1 MAQPLFAN
9 QRETNL
15 SSTVALV
22 EEILAELGHDPGAAR
37 QQTTAGQYAWRIRTG
52 SAVTT
57 ISLFPT
63 ADFIHMRCEAV
74 VMTLDNTMDRGTL
87 FAHLLGL
94 NLAMC
99 GNAFALNGDHVV
111 IVAERSTLDIDRSEV
126 RDIITRVTTNADKHD
141 DQLVATFGGR
151 VGEA

>member
-22 EEILAELGHDPGAAR
+22 EEILRDLGHDPAASR
-37 QQTTAGQYAWRIRTG
+37 EQVPPGQHAWRIRTG
-52 SAVTT
+52 SALTT

-63 ADFIHMRCEAV
+63 TEFIHIRCEAV
-74 VMTLDNTMDRGTL
+74 VMTLDDKVDRAAL
-87 FAHLLGL
+87 FAHVLGL
-94 NLAMC
+94 NATMC
-99 GNAFALNGDHVV
+99 GNAFALHGDRVV

-126 RDIITRVTTNADKHD
+126 RELITRVTTNADKHD
-141 DQLVATFGGR
+141 DQLVTRFGGR
-151 VGEA
+151 LGSA